1 MKPFNFLMHRS
12 WPWFLQEEEMGGIEG
27 NQLMANNQM
36 DDYSEDDSSD
46 DD

>member
-1 MKPFNFLMHRS
+1 MVGNNKMKD
-12 WPWFLQEEEMGGIEG
+12 WDKEEEMGGIEG

-46 DD
+46 DDWRS